1 MEIELKRFGENVT
14 FKLLLVF
21 LFVFVNTLGYA
32 LTYDFV
38 GPDAKKWFD
47 EFVKSPNMTKSGD
60 AGWHLT
66 GNGLETNDNVG
77 TGHQRIGVKKDWTD
91 YTLESKY
98 QYVKQ
103 GAHKEAHL
111 CIRWNDEKNNYFFR
125 TIGRKNGGGAGSGYS
140 IEWLRKVAGKDNEG
154 DVTKAG
160 DDIKILGKLQDKTLY
175 GLRGEIKGEL
185 LKVDFFKDNK
195 WIPIGEVK
203 YPGTHKKGGIG
214 VGRATAQVAWKYL
227 KVNGPGIPGDT
238 TTRVEALNKTATTW
252 GKLKKY

>member
-1 MEIELKRFGENVT
+1 MKRFGENVT

>member
-1 MEIELKRFGENVT
+1 MQKISYSMICT
-14 FKLLLVF
+14 FSLVLLFLSVSLVSH
-21 LFVFVNTLGYA
+21 A

-38 GPDAKKWFD
+38 GKDAQKWFD
-47 EFVKSPNMTKSGD
+47 EFIKGADTTKSGD
-60 AGWHLT
+60 AGWRLT
-66 GNGLETNDNVG
+66 ANGLETNDNVG
-77 TGHQRIGVKKDWTD
+77 TGHQRIGIKKDWTD

-111 CIRWNDEKNNYFFR
+111 YVRWNGEKDSYFFR

-140 IEWLRKVAGKDNEG
+140 IEWLRKVGGKDNEG
-154 DVTKAG
+154 DLTKAG
-160 DDIKILGKLQDKTLY
+160 DDIKILGKLADKTLY

-195 WIPIGEVK
+195 WVPIGEVK

-227 KVNGPGIPGDT
+227 KVNGPGIPKDAT
-238 TTRVEALNKTATTW
+238 TPVEALNRLATTW
-252 GKLKKY
+252 AKLKRP

>member
-1 MEIELKRFGENVT
+1 MEIEMKKFGENVA
-14 FKLLLVF
+14 FQLLLVS
-21 LFVFVNTLGYA
+21 LFVFVNTLGHA

-47 EFVKSPNMTKSGD
+47 EFIKSPDMTKSGD

-66 GNGLETNDNVG
+66 GNGLETDDNVG

-111 CIRWNDEKNNYFFR
+111 YIRWNDEKNNYFFR

-154 DVTKAG
+154 DLTKDG

-238 TTRVEALNKTATTW
+238 TTRVEALNKVATTW

>member
-1 MEIELKRFGENVT
+1 MQKFRCSIACKFSLV
-14 FKLLLVF
+14 LLF
-21 LFVFVNTLGYA
+21 LSASLISHA

-38 GPDAKKWFD
+38 GKDAQKWFD
-47 EFVKSPNMTKSGD
+47 EFIKSADTTESGD

-66 GNGLETNDNVG
+66 ANGLETNDNVG
-77 TGHQRIGVKKDWTD
+77 TGHQRIGIKKDWTD

-111 CIRWNDEKNNYFFR
+111 YIRWKGEKDNYFFR

-140 IEWLRKVAGKDNEG
+140 IEWLRKVGGKDNEG
-154 DVTKAG
+154 DLTKDG

-175 GLRGEIKGEL
+175 GLRGEIKGES

-195 WIPIGEVK
+195 WIPINEVK
-203 YPGTHKKGGIG
+203 YPGTHKTGGIG
-214 VGRATAQVAWKYL
+214 VGRATAQVAWQYL
-227 KVNGPGIPGDT
+227 KVNGPGIPKDAT
-238 TTRVEALNKTATTW
+238 TPVEALNRLATTW
-252 GKLKKY
+252 GKLKRP

>member
-1 MEIELKRFGENVT
+1 MKRFGENVT

-77 TGHQRIGVKKDWTD
+77 TGHQRIGVKEDWTD

-111 CIRWNDEKNNYFFR
+111 YIRWNDEKNNYFFR

>member
-1 MEIELKRFGENVT
+1 MKRFGENVT

-111 CIRWNDEKNNYFFR
+111 YIRWNDEKNNYFFR